1 MRIPNCMSEEFPH
14 LLPLV
19 SVFGNEGLIA
29 NIQVP
34 EDKLLEHKTIR
45 QVYVIN
51 TQTGPEK
58 LKKWKLN
65 KNSVGETIRE

>member
-1 MRIPNCMSEEFPH
+1 MSEEFLL
-14 LLPLV
+14 LLPWI
-19 SVFGNEGLIA
+19 SVLGNEGLIA
-29 NIQVP
+29 NIQIP
-34 EDKLLEHKTIR
+34 EDKLLEYKTIR

-58 LKKWKLN
+58 LKKWKVI